1 MAKNEPAALVAD
13 SHVTEYVT
21 PTTTPATPTKA
32 ERIDQ
37 EIDAWLV
44 SVANDGTGHA
54 LRLASSQADRL
65 KVAIHTILEEI

>member
-1 MAKNEPAALVAD
+1 MAKPDPAALVAD
-13 SHVTEYVT
+13 SPVTETVT
-21 PTTTPATPTKA
+21 TSPALLQKEA
-32 ERIDQ
+32 AIDQ